1 MNIPVSSLGVAY
13 DYKEILP
20 SKDSIDFFAERF
32 EGSPSDTKRI
42 EQVLVRWLFTRSSAK
57 DLLFTALGLNDNPI
71 LKFEISKPFSERE
84 FDVLSWNRGAPH
96 EAVAV
101 ECKRAKIKKESFLN
115 NDITGLHKLS
125 EGVIQAD
132 KLLEV
137 GFFKTYLLIMTVVD
151 GRERTMYN
159 QLSRGA
165 NKVQLDRI
173 FDFPNRDEL
182 HKDVGII
189 FVEIV
194 QTTDAPLS
202 QTGFISVSVARSS
215 TPQTQKPIL
224 TKKIAQHITN

>member
-42 EQVLVRWLFTRSSAK
+42 EQVLVRWLFTRSAAK
-57 DLLFTALGLNDNPI
+57 DMFYTALGLDDNPI

-84 FDVLSWNRGAPH
+84 FDVLCWNQGTPNKAI
-96 EAVAV
+96 AI
-101 ECKRAKIKKESFLN
+101 ECKRTKIKKESFQN
-115 NDITGLHKLS
+115 NDITGLQKLS
-125 EGVIQAD
+125 EGIIQAD
-132 KLLEV
+132 KLLEI
-137 GFFKTYLLIMTVVD
+137 GFYKTYLLIMTVVD

-165 NKVQLDRI
+165 NEIQFNKI
-173 FDFPNRDEL
+173 IDFPNRDEL
-182 HKDVGII
+182 HNDVGLV

-202 QTGFISVSVARSS
+202 KTGFISVSIAQSP
-215 TPQTQKPIL
+215 TPQTQKR
-224 TKKIAQHITN
+224 KITEKIGLLLN

>member
-13 DYKEILP
+13 DHKEILP

-32 EGSPSDTKRI
+32 ENSPSDTKRI

-57 DLLFTALGLNDNPI
+57 DLLYNALGLNDCPI

-84 FDVLSWNRGAPH
+84 FDVLIWNRGAPH
-96 EAVAV
+96 EAVAI
-101 ECKRAKIKKESFLN
+101 ECKRAKIKKESFQ
-115 NDITGLHKLS
+115 NDDVTGLHKLS

-137 GFFKTYLLIMTVVD
+137 GFFKTYLLIMTIVD
-151 GRERTMYN
+151 GRERIMYN

-165 NKVQLDRI
+165 NEIQFDRI
-173 FDFPNRDEL
+173 LDFPNRNEL
-182 HKDVGII
+182 HKDIGLI

-202 QTGFISVSVARSS
+202 QTGFISVSVAQSP
-215 TPQTQKPIL
+215 TPQTQKEK
-224 TKKIAQHITN
+224 TTEKISLF